1 VALAPP
7 AAASAITIQ
16 NRAVPLPVVV
26 RDAKTMFATFFV
38 AAAPA
43 RRLFPQTGIR
53 LAEVVPGRTLVS
65 IAAVE
70 HRDGDLGP
78 YNEISVAFPVRI
90 GHGASWPFVGM
101 ALDFSAGRAGVYI
114 HQLPVTTAFSCAA
127 GREIWGLPKF
137 LADIDFADAADRR
150 TAVLRVDGVHALT
163 LSVKRGGRSSFGDA
177 LLHALAIRDGRIW
190 KTPFEASGE
199 GFGLSLRGATLEL
212 GEHAIAQELRTLG
225 LPKRPLLSGWIERMS
240 ARFQPPTLL
249 DA

>member
-7 AAASAITIQ
+7 AAAIAITIR
-16 NRAVPLPVVV
+16 NRAVPLPVAV

-38 AAAPA
+38 AAAPV

-53 LAEVVPGRTLVS
+53 LGEVVPGRTLVS

-70 HRDGDLGP
+70 HRDSDLGP
-78 YNEISVAFPVRI
+78 YNEISVAFPVHI
-90 GHGASWPFVGM
+90 GRGASWPFVGL
-101 ALDFSAGRAGVYI
+101 ALDFKAGRAGVYI

-137 LADIDFADAADRR
+137 LADIELADTPDRR
-150 TAVLRVDGVHALT
+150 TAILRVEGVHALT
-163 LSVKRGGRSSFGDA
+163 LSVKRGGRFRFRDA
-177 LLHALAIRDGRIW
+177 LLHAVAIRDGRIW
-190 KTPFEASGE
+190 KTPFESSAE
-199 GFGLSLRGATLEL
+199 GFGLKLGGATLEL
-212 GEHAIAQELRTLG
+212 GEHAIARELRTLG